1 MLVFEIIQNDGLLC
15 EQALSLFVFCLLSI
29 TFYILHMNTLFC
41 VRTYAQ
47 MHLNP
52 SLVMCQWLL
61 IMRFLQDGKL
71 QGD

>member
-29 TFYILHMNTLFC
+29 TFYVLHMNTLFC

-47 MHLNP
+47 MHLHP
-52 SLVMCQWLL
+52 SPVMCQWLL

-71 QGD
+71 RGD